1 MGPNFC
7 KSDPALYKKGKLK
20 KANIYL
26 KSGDD
31 EMCLNVM
38 CEGFDLNRV
47 FQHYRPWE
55 FKIWLDYNDLIN

>member
-7 KSDPALYKKGKLK
+7 KSDPALFKKGKLK

-47 FQHYRPWE
+47 FQHYRP
-55 FKIWLDYNDLIN
+55 